1 MNATS
6 PTTPA
11 PAPPATSP
19 RAWSAGS
26 LAVVAILGIAAYRFI
41 ESRRE
46 ESRTTKA
53 LRELEAAA
61 AAESDEGGF

>member
-1 MNATS
+1 
-6 PTTPA
+6 
-11 PAPPATSP
+11 
-19 RAWSAGS
+19 
-26 LAVVAILGIAAYRFI
+26 VVAILGIAAYRFI